1 MDQKSLVLQIRNLL
15 CMIIKSIIM
24 GLHEEVKE
32 SNEYHW
38 EQKSDTKT
46 GIQYYQILHAY
57 T

>member
-32 SNEYHW
+32 SNEYHR